1 MNPAWVL
8 RTARLVLSPVGWA
21 DLADIQAIK
30 ADPRV
35 FAMMLGGVRTPARAA
50 EELAEDMTFW
60 ARRGFG
66 MWSLREARNGRN
78 IPTGAFI
85 GLAGLMERPDRRGI
99 ALRFALRVEVQGCG
113 LAREAAGAVLR
124 FGHDTAGLERIIA
137 VARDSNFA
145 SRTVLGGIG
154 MVACDSFSQDG
165 HEMLIYE
172 SRRPAPRPAW
182 TISV

>member
-30 ADPRV
+30 ADPLV
-35 FAMMLGGVRTPARAA
+35 FAMMLGGVRTAARAA
-50 EELAEDMTFW
+50 EELAEDVAFW

-66 MWSLREARNGRN
+66 MWVIRDARNGREA
-78 IPTGAFI
+78 GMDAFI
-85 GLAGLMERPDRRGI
+85 GLTGLMDRPDQRGI
-99 ALRFALRVEVQGCG
+99 ALRFALRTQVQGRG

-124 FGHDTAGLERIIA
+124 FGHDTAALERIIA
-137 VARDSNFA
+137 VARESNFV

-154 MVACDSFSQDG
+154 MVACGSFTQNG
-165 HEMLIYE
+165 YEMVIYE
-172 SRRPAPRPAW
+172 SRRRP
-182 TISV
+182 SPGG

>member
-21 DLADIQAIK
+21 DLVDIQALK
-30 ADPRV
+30 ADPLV

-50 EELAEDMTFW
+50 EELADDMAFW

-66 MWSLREARNGRN
+66 MWCLRETRNGRE
-78 IPTGAFI
+78 GSRDAFI
-85 GLAGLMERPDRRGI
+85 GLTGLMDRPDQRGI
-99 ALRFALRVEVQGCG
+99 ALRFALRAQVQGRG

-124 FGHDTAGLERIIA
+124 FGHDTAALERIIA

-154 MVACDSFSQDG
+154 MVACGSFIQNG
-165 HEMLIYE
+165 YEMVIYE
-172 SRRPAPRPAW
+172 SRRPSPG
-182 TISV
+182 V